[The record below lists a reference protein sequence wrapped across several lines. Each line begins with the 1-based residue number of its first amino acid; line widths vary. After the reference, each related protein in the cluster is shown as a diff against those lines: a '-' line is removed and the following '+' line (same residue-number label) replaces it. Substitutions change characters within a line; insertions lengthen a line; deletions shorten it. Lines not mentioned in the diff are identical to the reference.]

1 MICTYKFKKDVSIL
15 CEYEIIKEQIIVK
28 PLDYIGMEMGSTLT
42 YSKLDF
48 MKHLEEIPKPILSRL
63 LFI

>member
-1 MICTYKFKKDVSIL
+1 MICTYKFDKGVSVL

-28 PLDYIGMEMGSTLT
+28 PLDYIGIEIGATLT

-63 LFI
+63 LFT